1 MLTVTEAAGN
11 KLASLLA
18 NAQAPKDVA
27 VRAVAEKDSITL
39 RLDKAQSGDETFE
52 HEGKTVLV
60 ADEEASKQ
68 LTGKTFDVVTTASG
82 SELTLR

>member
-1 MLTVTEAAGN
+1 MLTVTEAAGE

-18 NAQAPKDVA
+18 NAQAPKGVA
-27 VRAVAEKDSITL
+27 IRAVPEENGITL
-39 RLDKAQSGDETFE
+39 RLDKTQPDDETFE

-60 ADEEASKQ
+60 AGEEASKQ
-68 LTGKTFDVVTTASG
+68 LAGKTFDVVTTAQG